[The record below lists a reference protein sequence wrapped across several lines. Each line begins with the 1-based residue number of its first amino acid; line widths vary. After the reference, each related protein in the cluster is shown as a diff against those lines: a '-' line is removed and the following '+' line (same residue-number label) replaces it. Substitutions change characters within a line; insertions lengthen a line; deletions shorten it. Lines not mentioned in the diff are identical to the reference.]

1 MIKSNE
7 NNNNNNNHSLGDTK
21 KTNRKVNP
29 KVHER
34 KMMIAFFTIGII
46 AYIGLFVMGV
56 FQKITELFK
65 RD

>member
-7 NNNNNNNHSLGDTK
+7 NNNINNNSVGDTK
-21 KTNRKVNP
+21 KTGRKINP
-29 KVHER
+29 VVHER
-34 KMMIAFFTIGII
+34 KMKIAFFTLGII

-56 FQKITELFK
+56 FQKIVELFK

>member
-7 NNNNNNNHSLGDTK
+7 NSNNNNNSVGDTK
-21 KTNRKVNP
+21 KTSRKVNP

-56 FQKITELFK
+56 FQKIVELFK
-65 RD
+65 KD

>member
-7 NNNNNNNHSLGDTK
+7 NNNINNNSVGDTK
-21 KTNRKVNP
+21 KTSRKINP

-34 KMMIAFFTIGII
+34 KMKIAFFTLGII

-56 FQKITELFK
+56 FQKIIELFK
-65 RD
+65 KD

>member
-7 NNNNNNNHSLGDTK
+7 NNNINNNSVGDTK
-21 KTNRKVNP
+21 KTNRKINP

-34 KMMIAFFTIGII
+34 KMKIAFFTIGII

-56 FQKITELFK
+56 FQKIVELFK
-65 RD
+65 KD

>member
-7 NNNNNNNHSLGDTK
+7 NNNINNHSVGDTN
-21 KTNRKVNP
+21 KTSRKVNP

-34 KMMIAFFTIGII
+34 KMKIAFFTLGII

>member
-7 NNNNNNNHSLGDTK
+7 NNNINNHCVGDTK
-21 KTNRKVNP
+21 KTSRKTNP

-34 KMMIAFFTIGII
+34 KMKIAFFTLGII

-56 FQKITELFK
+56 FQKIVELFK

>member
-7 NNNNNNNHSLGDTK
+7 NNNINNHSVGDTK
-21 KTNRKVNP
+21 KVNRKINP
-29 KVHER
+29 VVHEL
-34 KMMIAFFTIGII
+34 KMKIAFFTIGII

-56 FQKITELFK
+56 SQKIIELFK